1 MEATPEVET
10 PTPVLLWT
18 NSMSVNNA
26 PSDNSDGHDDA
37 GAQIPDWEAVARDEF
52 SFRIQEQ
59 GDQLRSEFYKV
70 AALLMDGHDVEG
82 EDLEALRSELRYKR
96 TFVEENLTDA
106 ATYTP
111 TDGVQRLRALEWE
124 MLQFYQLIASE
135 ISRDGL
141 GENAIEHRMTEFET
155 MGEQLEELL
164 HDVHGGDDE

>member
-1 MEATPEVET
+1 
-10 PTPVLLWT
+10 
-18 NSMSVNNA
+18 MSTERA
-26 PSDNSDGHDDA
+26 PALQDGGNDA
-37 GAQIPDWEAVARDEF
+37 DVQIPDWEAVARDEF

-59 GDQLRSEFYKV
+59 GDQIRSEFYEV

-82 EDLEALRSELRYKR
+82 EDLEALRSQLRYKR

-135 ISRDGL
+135 ISNGDI
-141 GENAIEHRMTEFET
+141 GEDAIEHRMNEFEA

-164 HDVHGGDDE
+164 RGVHGGGDE